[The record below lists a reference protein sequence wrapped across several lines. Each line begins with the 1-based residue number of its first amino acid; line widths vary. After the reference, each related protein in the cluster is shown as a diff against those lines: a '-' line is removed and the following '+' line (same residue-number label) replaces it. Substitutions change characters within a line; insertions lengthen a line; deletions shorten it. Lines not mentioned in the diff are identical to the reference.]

1 MGKVR
6 IIYFITRR
14 KVKQYRKNHWIPKI
28 HGWTGCQILKI
39 YFLFTILLLPND
51 LCGK

>member
-14 KVKQYRKNHWIPKI
+14 KVKQYRKNHWITQNTWLDRMSNFENI
-28 HGWTGCQILKI
+28 FSFHNI
-39 YFLFTILLLPND
+39 TIT
-51 LCGK
+51 